1 MEIIEKDLTLEQ
13 SDSTL
18 VSTEDDVISDITL
31 ESIIEEFN
39 YLEIL
44 ENA

>member
-18 VSTEDDVISDITL
+18 VSTEDDVISNITL

>member
-18 VSTEDDVISDITL
+18 VSTEDDVVSDITL

>member
-1 MEIIEKDLTLEQ
+1 MEKKKKDLTLEQ

-18 VSTEDDVISDITL
+18 VSTEDDIISDATL